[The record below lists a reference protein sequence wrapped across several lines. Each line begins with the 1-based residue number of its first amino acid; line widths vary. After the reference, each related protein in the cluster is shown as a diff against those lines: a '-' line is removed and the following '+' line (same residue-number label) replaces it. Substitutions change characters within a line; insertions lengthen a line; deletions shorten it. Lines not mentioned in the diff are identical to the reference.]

1 MFYDRVKISA
11 NPRKSLSPTADL
23 HLTGGTTSF
32 RRQGFYASRGKRV
45 LDVTGAI
52 VLLIVFL
59 PLILA
64 VALTVGS
71 QGKGMF
77 FGHARVGQNGRAF
90 RCLKFRT
97 MVPDAEQRLRDLL
110 ERDAVARLQ
119 WQTSH
124 KLDNDPRITRLGHFL
139 RRTSLDELPQLWN
152 VIRGD
157 MSLVGPRPVTAAEL
171 VERYRDSAVA
181 YMAVR
186 PGLTGPWQVSGRNS
200 ISYEERVR
208 IDRGYAISHSLGL
221 DMTILART
229 VLVVLGANG
238 K

>member
-157 MSLVGPRPVTAAEL
+157 MSLVGPRPMMVDQRIMYYGQAY
-171 VERYRDSAVA
+171 YRL
-181 YMAVR
+181 R
-186 PGLTGPWQVSGRNS
+186 PGITGLWQISVRNES
-200 ISYEERVR
+200 EFVERVR
-208 IDRGYAISHSLGL
+208 YDEDYHRALSGWL
-221 DMTILART
+221 DLKILVRT
-229 VLVVLGANG
+229 VVVVLRGTG
-238 K
+238 Y